1 MDLATAVD
9 FARTRRQTVLTTIR
23 DNGLPQLSNVIYTVD
38 DDGVFRVSITATRAK
53 YKNLQKRPWAALHIS
68 SEDFWSYVV
77 LEGDAELAPVAA
89 TPDDPAVDELVELYR
104 SLAGEHPDW
113 DEYRKAMVEEQRSTL
128 RVRPTRA
135 YGMLRL
141 PKASGT

>member
-1 MDLATAVD
+1 MELATALD

-38 DDGVFRVSITATRAK
+38 DDGVLRISITATRAK

-68 SEDFWSYVV
+68 AEDFWSYVV
-77 LEGDAELAPVAA
+77 LEGDAELGPVAA
-89 TPDDPAVDELVELYR
+89 SPDDPAIDELVDLYR
-104 SLAGEHPDW
+104 ALAGEHPDW
-113 DEYRKAMVEEQRSTL
+113 EDYRSAMVDEQRSVL

-135 YGMLRL
+135 YGMLRM
-141 PKASGT
+141 PRTSGT